1 VQRELGI
8 RIQLR
13 DVETFDDIT
22 DVTAPAPIMPGD
34 LVATATDVYRVEVI
48 LLPPPVLPACRCS
61 QVQSPLLCDVA
72 SSRERLE

>member
-1 VQRELGI
+1 VEPELGI
-8 RIQLR
+8 LIHLR
-13 DVETFDDIT
+13 DVETFDDII

-48 LLPPPVLPACRCS
+48 LLPPPVRRCS